1 MSKVTKCAKCGSENI
16 QMKEVSVPS
25 ILEIGRNFP
34 ADAYVCLDCGYVE
47 FYFRELD
54 YTTRPH

>member
-1 MSKVTKCAKCGSENI
+1 MSKVTKCAKCNSENI

-34 ADAYVCLDCGYVE
+34 ADAYVCLKCGYAE

-54 YTTRPH
+54 FTTRPH